1 MLRRPSAATPTA
13 SSTPKPDRV
22 DRQSTLTGM
31 EQDTNERA
39 DETRSET
46 TEASAA
52 TVDVVD
58 EQLIEEISI
67 DGMCGVY

>member
-1 MLRRPSAATPTA
+1 
-13 SSTPKPDRV
+13 
-22 DRQSTLTGM
+22 M

-46 TEASAA
+46 TEVSAA

>member
-1 MLRRPSAATPTA
+1 MLRRPSAATLPA

-22 DRQSTLTGM
+22 DRQSTLAAM

-46 TEASAA
+46 TEASTA

>member
-1 MLRRPSAATPTA
+1 
-13 SSTPKPDRV
+13 
-22 DRQSTLTGM
+22 M

-46 TEASAA
+46 AEASAA